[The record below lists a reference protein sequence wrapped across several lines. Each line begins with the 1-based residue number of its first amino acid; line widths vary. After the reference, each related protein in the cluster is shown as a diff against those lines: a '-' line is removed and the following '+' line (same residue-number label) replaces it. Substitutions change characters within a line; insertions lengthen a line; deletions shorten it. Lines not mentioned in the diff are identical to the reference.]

1 MLCLVG
7 SADRGSIVGTDTN
20 GARLVLHPVK
30 SRETW
35 VIWGLIVQVFGLGSV
50 AVVIW
55 RNIHNA
61 GIGRHITAEMI
72 KLAWHSEL
80 HTRSGLVVL
89 ITGSVV
95 YAAGSV
101 LMARPY
107 MSSPVGLFVAIPI
120 AAVVGIL
127 VLGVLVLVL
136 AFLFLLLDNWLSGNP
151 ADVSLPRVTGQSDTA
166 AENEPPEGSQTG
178 ATDA

>member
-1 MLCLVG
+1 
-7 SADRGSIVGTDTN
+7 VGTEAN
-20 GARLVLHPVK
+20 GTRLALQPVK
-30 SRETW
+30 SRELW
-35 VIWGLIVQVFGLGSV
+35 VTSGLIVQLLGLGSV

-55 RNIHNA
+55 RNIRNQ
-61 GIGRHITAEMI
+61 GIGGHITAEMI
-72 KLAWHSEL
+72 KLAWHDEL
-80 HTRSGLVVL
+80 HTRSGLIVL

-136 AFLFLLLDNWLSGNP
+136 AFLFILLENRFDGNP
-151 ADVSLPRVTGQSDTA
+151 AGVSRPRVTGPADTG
-166 AENEPPEGSQTG
+166 AEDEPPEGRPDRR
-178 ATDA
+178 A